1 VWIKHKDLGGNSGA
15 PAIHGSLGKVDE
27 LNSLAS
33 HIHDQVHKV
42 VGAPLVL
49 WSDGG
54 VGNLIAPK
62 GQQKGPPTS
71 PYDTTDLDR
80 EGVLLLKGPTGGR
93 VDHLAGN
100 LQLHE
105 AAEHMQMLIA
115 EIEQDHPEVT
125 MYRQLRTM
133 SQVTG
138 PAAARL
144 MGDVVSNVDE
154 AASNYDEGST
164 RAFALALAVAG
175 WRASRGDWGP
185 LSAAQQL
192 FAGFTLDDYHA
203 GTLTVRVLP
212 RPLITMSEMERLEL
226 QQLKD
231 SMAAGATATLAA
243 NLRETIPE

>member
-1 VWIKHKDLGGNSGA
+1 
-15 PAIHGSLGKVDE
+15 
-27 LNSLAS
+27 
-33 HIHDQVHKV
+33 
-42 VGAPLVL
+42 
-49 WSDGG
+49 
-54 VGNLIAPK
+54 
-62 GQQKGPPTS
+62 
-71 PYDTTDLDR
+71 
-80 EGVLLLKGPTGGR
+80 
-93 VDHLAGN
+93 
-100 LQLHE
+100 
-105 AAEHMQMLIA
+105 
-115 EIEQDHPEVT
+115 
-125 MYRQLRTM
+125 
-133 SQVTG
+133 
-138 PAAARL
+138 